1 MYLYMKTHFITF
13 GAGGQ
18 NYYDAVD
25 RLQKQAKQIDLFDD
39 ITTYTEKDLQT
50 DTEFWTKHGEFIE
63 SNQKG
68 YGYWLWKSYLCKKLL
83 ATINDGDII
92 VYADAGCTMNLQ
104 GKLRLLEYIEMCK
117 THESGIVSFQLTHQE
132 QFWTKNDICQHLG
145 ASQTELSSGQLVGGI
160 FILRKCKAV
169 VDLVDKW
176 YETGSNYNLIDDS
189 PSVTPNIPEFRENR
203 HDQSIW
209 SILRKQHG
217 SIILQ
222 DETYFLDWNK
232 AGYNYPIWATRKR
245 G

>member
-1 MYLYMKTHFITF
+1 MSIYFASFGGPSASYHAALQRICSEANQFNLFTKILGYTDIYLK
-13 GAGGQ
+13 
-18 NYYDAVD
+18 ND
-25 RLQKQAKQIDLFDD
+25 K
-39 ITTYTEKDLQT
+39 
-50 DTEFWTKHGEFIE
+50 EFWNKHGNFV
-63 SNQKG
+63 STNPRG

-83 ATINDGDII
+83 TTINDGDII

-104 GKLRLLEYIEMCK
+104 GKQRLLEYIEMCK
-117 THESGIVSFQLTHQE
+117 THESGIVSFQLTHPE
-132 QFWTKNDICQHLG
+132 QYWSKNDICQYLD

-160 FILRKCKAV
+160 FVIRKCKAV
-169 VDLVDKW
+169 VDLVDRW

-189 PSVTPNIPEFRENR
+189 PSITPNIPEFRENR

-217 SIILQ
+217 SIILP

-232 AGYNYPIWATRKR
+232 IGKNYPIWATRKR

>member
-1 MYLYMKTHFITF
+1 MSNLYFVSFGGPSASYHAALQRICGEAKSFNLFTKILGYTDIYLK
-13 GAGGQ
+13 
-18 NYYDAVD
+18 N
-25 RLQKQAKQIDLFDD
+25 
-39 ITTYTEKDLQT
+39 
-50 DTEFWTKHGEFIE
+50 DTEFWSKHGNFV
-63 SNQKG
+63 STNPRG

-83 ATINDGDII
+83 ATINDDDII

-104 GKLRLLEYIEMCK
+104 GKFRLLEYIEMCK

-145 ASQTELSSGQLVGGI
+145 ASQNELLSGQLVGGI
-160 FILRKCKAV
+160 FLLRKCKAV

-189 PSVTPNIPEFRENR
+189 PSLTPNIPEFRENR

-209 SILRKQHG
+209 SILRKHHG
-217 SIILQ
+217 SIILP
-222 DETYFLDWNK
+222 DETYFLDWNSNGK
-232 AGYNYPIWATRKR
+232 NYPIWATRKR